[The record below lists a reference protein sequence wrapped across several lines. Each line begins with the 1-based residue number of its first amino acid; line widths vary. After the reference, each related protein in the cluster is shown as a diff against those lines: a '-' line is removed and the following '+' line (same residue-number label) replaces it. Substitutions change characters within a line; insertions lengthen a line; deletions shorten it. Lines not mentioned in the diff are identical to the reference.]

1 MLKHLARM
9 RPMNRAVICP
19 VTAGR
24 LVHEADFA
32 RALML
37 WQRRKLEAITLGM
50 RGRAI
55 ASNTFRRLKLKA
67 SSGAKTQL

>member
-19 VTAGR
+19 VTTGR

-37 WQRRKLEAITLGM
+37 WQRRKFEAITL
-50 RGRAI
+50 RHFVFYWRPL
-55 ASNTFRRLKLKA
+55 RLGG
-67 SSGAKTQL
+67 SVRD